1 MAVSGDRALDSRLE
15 PRDSRFGFCDG
26 AGVGSGVGAAL
37 CDGAGVG
44 SGVGAALCD
53 GAGVDGAD
61 VVFCAAELAL
71 CVWVFPAEAAVDCGC
86 AEEMLSVAVP
96 L

>member
-26 AGVGSGVGAAL
+26 AGVGSGVGATL

-44 SGVGAALCD
+44 SGVGAALCE
-53 GAGVDGAD
+53 GAEVGSGVE
-61 VVFCAAELAL
+61 VVFCAAVLVL
-71 CVWVFPAEAAVDCGC
+71 CAGVFE
-86 AEEMLSVAVP
+86 AEEVP
-96 L
+96 LCE

>member
-26 AGVGSGVGAAL
+26 AGVGSGVGATL

-44 SGVGAALCD
+44 SGVGAALCE
-53 GAGVDGAD
+53 GAEVGSGVE

-71 CVWVFPAEAAVDCGC
+71 CV
-86 AEEMLSVAVP
+86 
-96 L
+96 

>member
-37 CDGAGVG
+37 CEGAEVG
-44 SGVGAALCD
+44 SGVE
-53 GAGVDGAD
+53 
-61 VVFCAAELAL
+61 VVFCAAVLVL
-71 CVWVFPAEAAVDCGC
+71 CAGVFE
-86 AEEMLSVAVP
+86 AEEVP
-96 L
+96 LCE

>member
-37 CDGAGVG
+37 CEGAEVG
-44 SGVGAALCD
+44 SGVE
-53 GAGVDGAD
+53 
-61 VVFCAAELAL
+61 VVFCAAVLVL
-71 CVWVFPAEAAVDCGC
+71 CAGVFE
-86 AEEMLSVAVP
+86 AEEVP
-96 L
+96 LCD